1 MNQDAKPYKY
11 YLVLLDVMRFED
23 GFFKFV
29 SGENE
34 MTSIADAWLV
44 HQNSLSI
51 FKGDDFEN

>member
-1 MNQDAKPYKY
+1 
-11 YLVLLDVMRFED
+11 MRFED

-34 MTSIADAWLV
+34 MTSVADAWLV

-51 FKGDDFEN
+51 FKGDDFENKCLYLALVLFFC